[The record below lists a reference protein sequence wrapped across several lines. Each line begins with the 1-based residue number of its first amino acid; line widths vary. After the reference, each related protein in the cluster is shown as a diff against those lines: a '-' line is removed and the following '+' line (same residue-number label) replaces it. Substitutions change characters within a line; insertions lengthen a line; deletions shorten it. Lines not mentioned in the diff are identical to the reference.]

1 MNQSQSLPWYKQFW
15 PWFLIA
21 LPASAVIASLYTVS
35 LAVRTTDS
43 LVTVADEGMD
53 VVAERHS
60 AAEQRAAA
68 FQLSARLSIDTT
80 SGAINA
86 SLDRGSMKDLPKSI
100 ELLMSHP
107 TDATRDQT
115 VILDSALP
123 DNDGNPRFAGHFV
136 AVPKGRWYV
145 VFTPAEDDA
154 DQWRLNGV
162 WNGQDVVRL
171 IPASGVSDGRL

>member
-1 MNQSQSLPWYKQFW
+1 MNQSASLPWYKQFW

-60 AAEQRAAA
+60 AAERRAAA
-68 FQLSARLSIDTT
+68 LKLTARLSIDTT
-80 SGAINA
+80 SGAISA
-86 SLDRGSMKDLPKSI
+86 SLQSGSMDDLPKSV

-107 TDATRDQT
+107 TDATRDRT

-123 DNDGNPRFAGHFV
+123 DSGGNPARASSRF
-136 AVPKGRWYV
+136 K
-145 VFTPAEDDA
+145 
-154 DQWRLNGV
+154 
-162 WNGQDVVRL
+162 
-171 IPASGVSDGRL
+171 